1 MSFIEGEITVQFG
14 GAVGPAGP
22 AGNAVPI
29 AANTVLANKTGDVA
43 NPTGTSIAELRTLLE
58 IPAIVETASGLASAT
73 GLTTG
78 QLVDLRGYLAEGDGG
93 GQTLIYYSTGRAAK
107 VSEFT
112 TNGRTFIDN
121 GFRFAGGGDSYFEA
135 VNTTQV
141 IATRFGVFPT
151 PPGATEINCAP
162 RFNAMLETCRSQF
175 DANVM
180 RGNYTVHLPPGIF
193 IIGSKLIVK
202 SGVGIIGSNAGTR
215 IQKATSWTGD
225 QYAFDFQ
232 GMTSGYCMLCTVKG
246 LTISGGGAFRAF
258 NLGISSVDAV
268 NSLTFLQNEISEII
282 LDCYEGLIGGNYTYS
297 QSNKFSNWMSVGTIK
312 TMIAATG
319 NQNLIEYFDK
329 EGTTSA
335 DEGPYIQWS
344 GWTLK
349 IGGTDY
355 SGPSSGLR
363 IVQCIIEGGGS
374 ALKHGISLTS
384 CEQVHIEGIHIE
396 YTACNGYWMKLLNCR
411 NIFIYGY
418 IFHGGT
424 VVSSVYRTNKLSI
437 VNTPGVNYDI
447 FDGSDTVDLFDDVEI
462 DADSSLKINKY
473 ITSTGSSVRYA
484 GTNVEIDT
492 VINRQMA
499 SAGYLGDGFSDTS
512 IVHYAGANL
521 LRNPSFEAGA
531 SSWSFDHSGDS
542 SVVTYPDSTVA
553 SGKMM
558 TVTRTA
564 NGVSYIYQGVSFF
577 AGVPMTLT
585 ALVKCT
591 SGSAS
596 AYVAPFISGGGLDG
610 AALPYNTA
618 AVGKGWQLLS
628 TTFTPVSSAAGNVGF
643 RSAAGLAFSLDAVCC
658 TIGKH
663 GQLDQTD
670 FQSMQLSGKYV
681 DFGAAAPTTGT
692 FVVGS
697 IRINSSPTV
706 NGVLCWV
713 CTTAGTPGTWT
724 PIYSGVAT
732 DGALVVGRLQ
742 VGALNHIDFNGLGN
756 NFLSGIT
763 YFRDGSGV
771 AKGSFDGNTGSIAT
785 TASTTARAPLN
796 LPHGTAPTAPV
807 DGDIW
812 TTSAGLYVR
821 INGAT
826 VGPLS

>member
-1 MSFIEGEITVQFG
+1 
-14 GAVGPAGP
+14 
-22 AGNAVPI
+22 
-29 AANTVLANKTGDVA
+29 
-43 NPTGTSIAELRTLLE
+43 
-58 IPAIVETASGLASAT
+58 
-73 GLTTG
+73 
-78 QLVDLRGYLAEGDGG
+78 
-93 GQTLIYYSTGRAAK
+93 
-107 VSEFT
+107 
-112 TNGRTFIDN
+112 
-121 GFRFAGGGDSYFEA
+121 
-135 VNTTQV
+135 
-141 IATRFGVFPT
+141 
-151 PPGATEINCAP
+151 
-162 RFNAMLETCRSQF
+162 
-175 DANVM
+175 
-180 RGNYTVHLPPGIF
+180 
-193 IIGSKLIVK
+193 
-202 SGVGIIGSNAGTR
+202 
-215 IQKATSWTGD
+215 
-225 QYAFDFQ
+225 
-232 GMTSGYCMLCTVKG
+232 
-246 LTISGGGAFRAF
+246 
-258 NLGISSVDAV
+258 
-268 NSLTFLQNEISEII
+268 
-282 LDCYEGLIGGNYTYS
+282 
-297 QSNKFSNWMSVGTIK
+297 MSVGAIK

-319 NQNLIEYFDK
+319 NQNVIEYFDK
-329 EGTTSA
+329 EGTTSSDA
-335 DEGPYIQWS
+335 GPYIQWS

-396 YTACNGYWMKLLNCR
+396 YTACNGYWMKLLNSR

-447 FDGSDTVDLFDDVEI
+447 FDGSDTADLFDDVEI

-473 ITSTGSSVRYA
+473 ITSTGSSVRYV
-484 GTNVEIDT
+484 GTNVEVET

-512 IVHYAGANL
+512 IVHYAGSNL
-521 LRNPSFEAGA
+521 LRNPSFEAGD

-585 ALVKCT
+585 ALVNCT

-618 AVGKGWQLLS
+618 AVGKGWQLVS
-628 TTFTPVSSAAGNVGF
+628 ITFTPISSGAGNVGF
-643 RSAAGLAFSLDAVCC
+643 RSAAGLVFSLDACCC

-706 NGVLCWV
+706 NGILCWV

-724 PIYSGVAT
+724 AIYSGVAT

-742 VGALNHIDFNGLGN
+742 VGTLNHINFSGAGN
-756 NFLSGIT
+756 NYFSGIT

-771 AKGSFDGNTGSIAT
+771 QTGYFDGNTGLITQKNTTPASSSAAGAAGTITADANYVYVCTATNTWKRVAIAT
-785 TASTTARAPLN
+785 
-796 LPHGTAPTAPV
+796 
-807 DGDIW
+807 W
-812 TTSAGLYVR
+812 
-821 INGAT
+821 
-826 VGPLS
+826 